1 MITSDSSV
9 LWVALSFELLRG
21 ERSNEQY
28 LCVAAH
34 HQRDFGVCNR
44 QSTLTARLMCHRQS
58 KSEGIV
64 RVLECTP
71 LIGSVCD
78 PFISSKCNRL
88 EASGLVM
95 SSQEKRYLY
104 HGEGMG

>member
-44 QSTLTARLMCHRQS
+44 QSTCHTLVSADFGRIMTAEPMLYKMYVSYVNEQLNIAS
-58 KSEGIV
+58 Y
-64 RVLECTP
+64 LE
-71 LIGSVCD
+71 LG
-78 PFISSKCNRL
+78 
-88 EASGLVM
+88 
-95 SSQEKRYLY
+95 
-104 HGEGMG
+104 